1 MFKYKNRHKDLY
13 VNASVINEQTFD
25 EINESIP
32 SGYAVIKNEN
42 DYTLFKNGTKER
54 DFNEGDYVVIHGNV
68 VTIMPEYVFSN
79 LFI

>member
-1 MFKYKNRHKDLY
+1 MFKYKNRYKDLY
-13 VNASVINEQTFD
+13 VNASAINERTFD

-32 SGYAVIKNEN
+32 SGYAIIKNEN

-54 DFNEGDYVVIHGNV
+54 NFNEGDYVVIHGDT
-68 VTIMPEYVFSN
+68 VTIMPEYVFNN